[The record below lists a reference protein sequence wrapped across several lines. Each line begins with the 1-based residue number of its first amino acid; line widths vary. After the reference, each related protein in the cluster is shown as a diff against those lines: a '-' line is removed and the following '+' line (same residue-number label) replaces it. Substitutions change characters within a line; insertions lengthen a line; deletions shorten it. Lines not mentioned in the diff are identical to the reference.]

1 MQQSLIDEG
10 VALRDAVRITNS
22 VVYQLETTGTLTQ
35 DIVNELQAIKGNAWQ
50 KKGWAT
56 HPVNIVNEMIG
67 QQTEYNETMA
77 AIDNIERE
85 QNPLGTYSETELK
98 RIIPY
103 LEERAAAN
111 QGGTIVLGMDKPN
124 PTTRQMSAQEVR
136 DFLDEARARLSVL
149 ETPNPDPVSGNPDF
163 SLSDYTPYES
173 DKERQKRER
182 EEAAAA
188 RRAEIKA
195 RKDFK
200 EALDVPK
207 NDLQNKKLYF

>member
-22 VVYQLETTGTLTQ
+22 VVYQLETTGTLSAEL
-35 DIVNELQAIKGNAWQ
+35 VAELQAIKGNAWQ
-50 KKGWAT
+50 KKGWAQ

-67 QQTEYNETMA
+67 QQTEYQETLA

-103 LEERAAAN
+103 LEERANAN

-124 PTTRQMSAQEVR
+124 PTTRQMSAQEVKE
-136 DFLDEARARLSVL
+136 FLDEARARLSVL
-149 ETPNPDPVSGNPDF
+149 ETPTADPVSGNPNFTLD
-163 SLSDYTPYES
+163 DYTPYES

-188 RRAEIKA
+188 RRAEIK
-195 RKDFK
+195 
-200 EALDVPK
+200 VT
-207 NDLQNKKLYF
+207 